1 MTLTQGP
8 CIYLL
13 PFGGGAAG
21 GGPRRVTE
29 DVPSWMHGWSPDGQ
43 LICYPAARGDKSK
56 IALYTMR
63 LADTC
68 ERCVTDDF
76 DHVDGPDFSAD
87 GQWIWFNGERQGC
100 VDIWRIRLDGSDV
113 QKMTSDEFVN
123 WFPHPSPCGRHVVYL
138 AYVAVAFKLKTCDI

>member
-1 MTLTQGP
+1 M
-8 CIYLL
+8 
-13 PFGGGAAG
+13 
-21 GGPRRVTE
+21 TE

-68 ERCVTDDF
+68 EQCVTNDF

-87 GQWIWFNGERQGC
+87 GQWIWFNGELQGC
-100 VDIWRIRLDGSDV
+100 VDIWRIRVDGSDV
-113 QKMTSDEFVN
+113 QKMTSDELVN